1 MYYGSDEL
9 NAIIDNS
16 TSSTLF
22 NRLTLSDGAKVE
34 KLESLKYYGG
44 SNIGSNIEIGTTVMA
59 YVECSAFETGKDL
72 TNQEFLLERLAN
84 VNGTEEGV
92 PLGYFTIQRPD
103 GDEDEITFTAYDRM
117 IRFERPYV
125 SELTYPT
132 DSTQIL
138 NELCTQC
145 EVELATSIDMPIT
158 IEENLEG
165 YTCREVL
172 GYIAATHG
180 KFACIDRFGKLNLR
194 WYSDETIEK
203 SPKLV
208 YQLSSNQ
215 SSYTIEKV
223 EIHKD
228 SENVFTSGS
237 GSKTLY
243 STNPFASQNVA
254 DTVYSVVG
262 GFTYN
267 ASEVEMLDDVR
278 LDPWDVISITN
289 NDVTHIIP
297 CMVIEHDL
305 GACSTEIKSVGLF
318 DEEEEYQAENPTI
331 RQINRLSQTV
341 NSQGQII
348 RQQGTVIDTLNNQI
362 VNKVWQEDV
371 YGAIDDL
378 QVGGNNLLDG
388 SKDLSGNNF
397 FAEYNLI
404 DNGNQL
410 TLGGYALCM

>member
-1 MYYGSDEL
+1 M
-9 NAIIDNS
+9 
-16 TSSTLF
+16 
-22 NRLTLSDGAKVE
+22 
-34 KLESLKYYGG
+34 
-44 SNIGSNIEIGTTVMA
+44 
-59 YVECSAFETGKDL
+59 
-72 TNQEFLLERLAN
+72 
-84 VNGTEEGV
+84 
-92 PLGYFTIQRPD
+92 
-103 GDEDEITFTAYDRM
+103 
-117 IRFERPYV
+117 
-125 SELTYPT
+125 
-132 DSTQIL
+132 
-138 NELCTQC
+138 
-145 EVELATSIDMPIT
+145 
-158 IEENLEG
+158 
-165 YTCREVL
+165 
-172 GYIAATHG
+172 
-180 KFACIDRFGKLNLR
+180 
-194 WYSDETIEK
+194 
-203 SPKLV
+203 

-223 EIHKD
+223 EMHKD

-243 STNPFASQNVA
+243 STNPFASQDIA
-254 DTVYSVVG
+254 ITVYSVVG

-289 NDVTHIIP
+289 NGVTHTIP
-297 CMVIEHDL
+297 CMAIEHDL

-318 DEEEEYQAENPTI
+318 DEEQEYQAENPTI

-362 VNKVWQEDV
+362 INKVWQEDV
-371 YGAIDDL
+371 YGAIEDL